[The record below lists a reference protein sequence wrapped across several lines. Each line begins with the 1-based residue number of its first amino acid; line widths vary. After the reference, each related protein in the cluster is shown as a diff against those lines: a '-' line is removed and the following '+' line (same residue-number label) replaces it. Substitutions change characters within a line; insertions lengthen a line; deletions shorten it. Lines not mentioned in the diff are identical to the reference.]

1 MRINTNIMAL
11 NAQNKLTGNQGKVE
25 GSIKKLSSGLRING
39 AADDA
44 SGLAISEKMRSQIRG
59 LNQAQS
65 NAQDGISMIQTAEG
79 ALQQTTDILQRM
91 RELVVKAQ
99 NTGVLTSQDQSS
111 ITTELTALKNEVDR
125 IASSTTF
132 NTKKLLNGDLEDAAD
147 AAVFKIGAN
156 TDAVDSIKVTIGAMD
171 ATSLQINAL
180 DITTAGGAST
190 ALTKL
195 DAAINTVSSQRAKLG
210 AVQNRMEYA
219 VENLSTTSENLTAAE
234 SRIRDVDM
242 ASEMVSYTKNSILN
256 QSAMAMLAQAN
267 QQPQAI
273 LSLLR

>member
-1 MRINTNIMAL
+1 MTSSAL
-11 NAQNKLTGNQGKVE
+11 N
-25 GSIKKLSSGLRING
+25 
-39 AADDA
+39 
-44 SGLAISEKMRSQIRG
+44 IS
-59 LNQAQS
+59 
-65 NAQDGISMIQTAEG
+65 
-79 ALQQTTDILQRM
+79 TDI
-91 RELVVKAQ
+91 
-99 NTGVLTSQDQSS
+99 S
-111 ITTELTALKNEVDR
+111 TAAKTNE
-125 IASSTTF
+125 
-132 NTKKLLNGDLEDAAD
+132 
-147 AAVFKIGAN
+147 
-156 TDAVDSIKVTIGAMD
+156 
-171 ATSLQINAL
+171 
-180 DITTAGGAST
+180 